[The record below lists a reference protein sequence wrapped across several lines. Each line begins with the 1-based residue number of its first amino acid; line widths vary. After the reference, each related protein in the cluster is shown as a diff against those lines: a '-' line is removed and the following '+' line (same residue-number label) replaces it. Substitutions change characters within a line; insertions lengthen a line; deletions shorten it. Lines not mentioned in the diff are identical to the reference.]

1 MTENNQTDPAVQTER
16 VFENN
21 KRIEFTEQF
30 APILPEYTLEHV
42 WGTTY
47 SVSLSAL
54 LMVLFAMEGRGKVPD
69 LPEGKMVNKAQQ
81 LEIMRRNLPK
91 LTVLFQQG
99 MIHQD
104 ANLSPEV
111 LEMLMTALQPQ
122 IRKEGS
128 FHPMVWLWAFKHNK
142 EENDYVFRLLVTSR
156 NLTQDTDFDAAV
168 VFDSRKEKTPDKHH
182 QKLFAIFG
190 SSLSQDWKDRLNN
203 VTFSQG
209 MYEEIKDESCIH
221 TVISPFLDITRIK
234 KLTGLNYLFST
245 REALDPLA
253 NDLPSGIQCFVL
265 RDLTEPNRE
274 IENEGKLRDVIG
286 PSQEAETAEV
296 QHFNLHAKLYFSKS
310 YLFLGS
316 RNCTSRGWY
325 HNVEFMVRLKGQ
337 KCDTILNS
345 LVYAPD
351 SKIPQIRSSRNRT
364 QALFEPYTPQFREAK
379 KNDADDK
386 RSALTEFLRT
396 VECQVCYGDGTI
408 NLALPNPPENMSLKV
423 VPFVLQNYE
432 NSWKPWQKDVC
443 KLSWNADKNQ
453 RSPLFCV
460 RREDLPGFTAILIA
474 KEKNPVNL
482 EDYVDRVKATFT
494 ADERM
499 EYLCSLDE
507 VPLDDIELVSE
518 SDGKKSNSGTS
529 WSGRDHRYLE
539 RLVQNIVAHPESATR
554 ICNELV
560 KMKEDRKY
568 PGLDELITF
577 FGELRKEEHPL

>member
-1 MTENNQTDPAVQTER
+1 MTENNQTDPAARTER

-30 APILPEYTLEHV
+30 ATSSSEYTLVHV

-54 LMVLFAMEGRGKVPD
+54 LMVLFAMEGGGKVPD
-69 LPEGKMVNKAQQ
+69 LSEGKTVNRAQQ

-104 ANLSPEV
+104 AKLPSEV

-128 FHPMVWLWAFKHNK
+128 FHPKVWLWAFKHNG
-142 EENDYVFRLLVTSR
+142 EEDNYVFRLLVTSR

-168 VFDSRKEKTPDKHH
+168 VFDSRKEKPPAGHH
-182 QKLFAIFG
+182 QKLFDLFG
-190 SSLSQDWKDRLNN
+190 SSLSEDWKNRLND

-209 MYEEIKDESCIH
+209 LYEGIKDESCIH
-221 TVISPFLDITRIK
+221 TVISPFLDVEKIK
-234 KLTGLNYLFST
+234 ELTGLNYLFST
-245 REALDPLA
+245 REALDHLA
-253 NDLPSGIQCFVL
+253 GDLPSRIQCFIL
-265 RDLTEPNRE
+265 RDLNELNRE
-274 IENEGKLRDVIG
+274 IENAENPQDVIESSG
-286 PSQEAETAEV
+286 EV
-296 QHFNLHAKLYFSKS
+296 SHFNLHAKLYFTNT
-310 YLFLGS
+310 YLLLGS

-337 KCDTILNS
+337 KSATLLNS
-345 LVYAPD
+345 LVYDPD
-351 SKIPQIRSSRNRT
+351 SEVPQIRSSRNRT
-364 QALFEPYTPQFREAK
+364 QALFEPYTPQFREMEK
-379 KNDADDK
+379 SDAEDK
-386 RSALTEFLRT
+386 RSALIELLRT
-396 VECQVCYGDGTI
+396 VECQVYYGDDTI
-408 NLALPNPPENMSLKV
+408 RLTLPILPENKLLELEV
-423 VPFVLQNYE
+423 VPFAFQDNEKVWL
-432 NSWKPWQKDVC
+432 PWQKGE
-443 KLSWNADKNQ
+443 LNWRIAENQ
-453 RSPLFCV
+453 RSPFFCI
-460 RREDLPGFTAILIA
+460 RRKDLSGFTAILVA
-474 KEKNPVNL
+474 KEEDTKIKL

-494 ADERM
+494 NDERM

-518 SDGKKSNSGTS
+518 SDGKNPNSGIS

-539 RLVQNIVAHPESATR
+539 RLVQNIVAHPESATK

-560 KMKEDRKY
+560 KMKEDCEY

-577 FGELRKEEHPL
+577 FGELRQRSARHE